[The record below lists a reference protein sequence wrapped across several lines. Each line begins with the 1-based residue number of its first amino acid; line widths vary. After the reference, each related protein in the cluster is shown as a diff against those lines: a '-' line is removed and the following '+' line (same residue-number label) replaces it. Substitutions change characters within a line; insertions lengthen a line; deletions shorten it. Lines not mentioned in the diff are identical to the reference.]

1 MLSGLSNIPPITSI
15 TVNDT
20 ILRDVDL
27 AELVSESFSRVA
39 DDLPPFAFNP
49 IPVSDVPDEYI
60 ISPEAVELAL
70 SAVHERKSVEPDEIP
85 NWLLKTCAPIISN
98 PVCDRF
104 ITLPSEKA
112 MFLSYGKVRMS
123 FHLGRFPNLSVS
135 TPTLDLYP

>member
-1 MLSGLSNIPPITSI
+1 M
-15 TVNDT
+15 NDT

-70 SAVHERKSVEPDEIP
+70 SAVHERKSVGPDEIP
-85 NWLLKTCAPIISN
+85 NWLLK
-98 PVCDRF
+98 
-104 ITLPSEKA
+104 
-112 MFLSYGKVRMS
+112 
-123 FHLGRFPNLSVS
+123 NLRTNYLQPCV
-135 TPTLDLYP
+135 LDL